1 MEDRP
6 AYVPLSSI
14 PATEPDPSR
23 IGVVR
28 NEPGQPF
35 EHYCAVCGR
44 WGGFGVGVDPAKG
57 ASGTWYCAAHVP
69 AEFWQY
75 RNR

>member
-35 EHYCAVCGR
+35 EHVWTVPGR
-44 WGGFGVGVDPAKG
+44 KSMQRSSADGRVRSCVRP
-57 ASGTWYCAAHVP
+57 V
-69 AEFWQY
+69 
-75 RNR
+75 